1 MAETNWL
8 QLAKDAHQSSTSYVD
23 ANYRKKWEDGLR
35 MFQSRHPQ
43 DSKYLSDA
51 YKHRSKIFRPKSR
64 SLVRKHEAAA
74 AAAFFSNLDVISTA
88 AVNQNDRNQAASADL
103 WKEVINYR
111 LTKTIPWFLT
121 LVGAMQDCMTV
132 GVACSYQYWRYEAK
146 SVMEYETMTDEFGN
160 PFIGA
165 DGQPMLVERPRMVVK
180 KDQPCIELMPV
191 ENIRIDPGASW
202 INPIESSPYVIRLVP
217 MYVCDVKAMMNNLD
231 QKTNAPKW
239 KTLTDGQI
247 KSAMKND
254 NDSTAQTREQNR
266 QDSKDP
272 GNTAIGDYEIVWVHE
287 NFMRVDGEEMVF
299 YTLGTEFML
308 TDAKPLAEVYFTGDR
323 PIVMGC
329 CVVETHKVM
338 PDSPV
343 MLGEQ
348 LQREANEVVN
358 QRLDNVKLVL
368 NKRYIVK
375 RGAQVDIKSLVRNVP
390 GSVTL
395 ANDVQNDVN
404 ALEFQDV
411 TSSSYQEQDRINV
424 DYDELTGNFSQGSI
438 MTNRKMNETVG
449 GMGMISNAANQI
461 TEYTLRTFT
470 ETWVEPVL
478 RQLVKMEQKYETDE
492 VILAIAAS
500 QAKLIETY
508 GVSEI
513 NDELLGQELTLSVNV
528 GMGATNPDQKL
539 GRFMG
544 AMQAYS
550 SVATM
555 ELPGLDMK
563 EIGKEVFGLAG
574 YRDGGRFM
582 VDDETNAQIEKVI
595 KGATQ
600 MVEEAKAE
608 VMQREQAIQE
618 EGRSLEKMLAD
629 VKLQSAKLV
638 ADEEAM
644 QARGIAEDE
653 SLRLRQELLVTK
665 TNAAANEATAKINA
679 AALQLEAA
687 MSEIMAKLQGVEV
700 PDDGS
705 ADGEAGK
712 IAELFAGV
720 AQAQQDALA
729 IFSGA
734 LIEQAGKQND
744 TAASQ
749 AAILT
754 AIQKAV
760 ELQSRPKIGT
770 LSSGKQIRIESAGM

>member
-1 MAETNWL
+1 MMADTNWL

-132 GVACSYQYWRYEAK
+132 GVACSYQYWKYEAK
-146 SVMEYETMTDEFGN
+146 SVMEYETATDEFGM
-160 PFIGA
+160 PILGE

-217 MYVCDVKAMMNNLD
+217 MYVCDVKSMMNNID
-231 QKTNAPKW
+231 QKTQAPKW
-239 KTLTDGQI
+239 KQLTDGQI

-266 QDSKDP
+266 QDSKDS

-287 NFMRVDGEEMVF
+287 NFMRIDGDEMVF

-308 TDAKPLAEVYFTGDR
+308 TDAKPLAEVYFTGER

-338 PDSPV
+338 PESPV

-390 GSVTL
+390 ASVTL
-395 ANDVQNDVN
+395 ANDVKNDVN

-478 RQLVKMEQKYETDE
+478 RQLVKLEQKYETDE

-595 KGATQ
+595 KGAIQ

-608 VMQREQAIQE
+608 VMQREQAIQA

-644 QARGIAEDE
+644 QARGVAEDE

-687 MSEIMAKLQGVEV
+687 MAGIMAKLQSVEV

-705 ADGEAGK
+705 ADGEANK

-720 AQAQQDALA
+720 TQAQQEALS

-734 LIEQAGKQND
+734 LIEQAGKQQD
-744 TAASQ
+744 SASSQ
-749 AAILT
+749 TAILE
-754 AIQKAV
+754 AIQKSM
-760 ELQSRPKIGT
+760 ELQLRPKIGT
-770 LSSGKQIRIESAGM
+770 LSNGKQIRIESA

>member
-1 MAETNWL
+1 MMAETNWL

-132 GVACSYQYWRYEAK
+132 GVACSYQYWKYEAK
-146 SVMEYETMTDEFGN
+146 SVMEYETATDEFGM
-160 PFIGA
+160 PYLGE
-165 DGQPMLVERPRMVVK
+165 DGQPMLVEKPRLEVK

-217 MYVCDVKAMMNNLD
+217 MYVCDVKSMMNNID
-231 QKTNAPKW
+231 QKTQAPKW
-239 KTLTDGQI
+239 KQLTDGQI
-247 KSAMKND
+247 RSAMKND

-266 QDSKDP
+266 QDSKDS

-287 NFMRVDGEEMVF
+287 NFMRIDGDEMVF

-308 TDAKPLAEVYFTGDR
+308 TDAKPLAEVYFTGER

-329 CVVETHKVM
+329 CVIETHKVM

-478 RQLVKMEQKYETDE
+478 RQLVKLEQKYETDE

-513 NDELLGQELTLSVNV
+513 DDELLGQELTLSVNV

-582 VDDETNAQIEKVI
+582 VDDDTNAQIEKVI

-608 VMQREQAIQE
+608 VMQREQAIQD
-618 EGRSLEKMLAD
+618 EGRNLEKMLAD
-629 VKLQSAKLV
+629 LKMQSAKLV
-638 ADEEAM
+638 ADEQAM
-644 QARGIAEDE
+644 QDRGVAEDE
-653 SLRLRQELLVTK
+653 SMRLRQELLITK

-687 MSEIMAKLQGVEV
+687 MAKIMGKLQTIEV
-700 PDDGS
+700 P
-705 ADGEAGK
+705 ADGAADGD
-712 IAELFAGV
+712 ASRLADLFAGA
-720 AQAQQDALA
+720 AQAQQEAMLVV
-729 IFSGA
+729 S
-734 LIEQAGKQND
+734 
-744 TAASQ
+744 
-749 AAILT
+749 
-754 AIQKAV
+754 
-760 ELQSRPKIGT
+760 ELRPGF
-770 LSSGKQIRIESAGM
+770 

>member
-121 LVGAMQDCMTV
+121 LVGAMQDAMTV
-132 GVACSYQYWRYEAK
+132 GVACSYQYWKYEAK
-146 SVMEYETMTDEFGN
+146 SVMEYETATDEFGM
-160 PFIGA
+160 PILGE

-217 MYVCDVKAMMNNLD
+217 MYVCDVKSMMNNID

-239 KTLTDGQI
+239 KQLTDGQI

-308 TDAKPLAEVYFTGDR
+308 SDAKPLGEVYFTGER

-338 PDSPV
+338 PESPV
-343 MLGEQ
+343 LLGEQ

-608 VMQREQAIQE
+608 VMQREQAIQD
-618 EGRSLEKMLAD
+618 EGRNLEKMLAD
-629 VKLQSAKLV
+629 LKMQSAKLV

-744 TAASQ
+744 TATAQ
-749 AAILT
+749 AAILS

>member
-1 MAETNWL
+1 MMAETNWL

-132 GVACSYQYWRYEAK
+132 GVACSYQYWKYEAK
-146 SVMEYETMTDEFGN
+146 SVMEYETATDEFGM
-160 PFIGA
+160 PYLGE
-165 DGQPMLVERPRMVVK
+165 DGQPMLVEKPRLEVK

-217 MYVCDVKAMMNNLD
+217 MYVCDVKSMMNNID
-231 QKTNAPKW
+231 QKTQAPKW
-239 KTLTDGQI
+239 KQLTDGQI
-247 KSAMKND
+247 RSAMKND

-266 QDSKDP
+266 QDSKDS

-287 NFMRVDGEEMVF
+287 NFMRIDGDEMVF

-308 TDAKPLAEVYFTGDR
+308 TDAKPLAEVYFTGER

-329 CVVETHKVM
+329 CVIETHKVM

-478 RQLVKMEQKYETDE
+478 RQLVKLEQKYETDE

-582 VDDETNAQIEKVI
+582 VDDDTNAQIEKVI

-608 VMQREQAIQE
+608 VMQREQAIQD
-618 EGRSLEKMLAD
+618 EGRNLEKMLAD
-629 VKLQSAKLV
+629 LKMQSAKLV
-638 ADEEAM
+638 ADEQAM
-644 QARGIAEDE
+644 QDRGVAEDE
-653 SLRLRQELLVTK
+653 SMRLRQELLITK

-687 MSEIMAKLQGVEV
+687 MAKIMGKLQTIEV
-700 PDDGS
+700 P
-705 ADGEAGK
+705 ADGAADGD
-712 IAELFAGV
+712 ASRLADLFAGA
-720 AQAQQDALA
+720 AQAQQEAMLVV
-729 IFSGA
+729 S
-734 LIEQAGKQND
+734 
-744 TAASQ
+744 
-749 AAILT
+749 
-754 AIQKAV
+754 
-760 ELQSRPKIGT
+760 ELRPGF
-770 LSSGKQIRIESAGM
+770 

>member
-1 MAETNWL
+1 MMAETNWL
-8 QLAKDAHQSSTSYVD
+8 QLAKDAHLSSTSYVD

-132 GVACSYQYWRYEAK
+132 GVACSYQYWKYEAK
-146 SVMEYETMTDEFGN
+146 SVMEYETATDEFGM
-160 PFIGA
+160 PYLGE
-165 DGQPMLVERPRMVVK
+165 DGQPMLVEKPRLEVK

-217 MYVCDVKAMMNNLD
+217 MYVCDVKSMMNNID
-231 QKTNAPKW
+231 QKTQAPKW
-239 KTLTDGQI
+239 KQLTDGQI
-247 KSAMKND
+247 RSAMKND

-266 QDSKDP
+266 QDSKDA

-287 NFMRVDGEEMVF
+287 NFMRIDGDEMVF

-308 TDAKPLAEVYFTGDR
+308 TDAKPLAEVYFTGER

-338 PDSPV
+338 PESPV

-390 GSVTL
+390 ASVTL
-395 ANDVQNDVN
+395 ANDVKNDVN

-478 RQLVKMEQKYETDE
+478 RQLVKLEQKYETDE

-582 VDDETNAQIEKVI
+582 VDDDTNAQIEKVI

-608 VMQREQAIQE
+608 VMQREQAIQD
-618 EGRSLEKMLAD
+618 EGRNLEKMLAD

-644 QARGIAEDE
+644 QARGVAEDE

-687 MSEIMAKLQGVEV
+687 MAKIMGKLQTIEV
-700 PDDGS
+700 P
-705 ADGEAGK
+705 ADGAADGD
-712 IAELFAGV
+712 ASRLADLFAGA
-720 AQAQQDALA
+720 AQAQQEAMMVV
-729 IFSGA
+729 S
-734 LIEQAGKQND
+734 
-744 TAASQ
+744 
-749 AAILT
+749 
-754 AIQKAV
+754 
-760 ELQSRPKIGT
+760 ELRQGI
-770 LSSGKQIRIESAGM
+770 

>member
-395 ANDVQNDVN
+395 ANDTAGDVREVEFNDV
-404 ALEFQDV
+404 
-411 TSSSYQEQDRINV
+411 TGSSYQEQDRINV

-582 VDDETNAQIEKVI
+582 QNQEQDAQIKQVI
-595 KGATQ
+595 EQAQQ
-600 MVEEAKAE
+600 MVAEAKQETAMKQQALAE
-608 VMQREQAIQE
+608 EVHKALAERAN
-618 EGRSLEKMLAD
+618 LEKMAAQID
-629 VKLQSAKLV
+629 ANSKLLSEREQSAS
-638 ADEEAM
+638 EN
-644 QARGIAEDE
+644 I
-653 SLRLRQELLVTK
+653 RLRENLAVTNIK
-665 TNAAANEATAKINA
+665 LAAANENA
-679 AALQLEAA
+679 ASNEGGLTQLDEEGNQKPASALSELAQSVTEGISQLLEMQRTTHGDLLSIHAQGSEALVN
-687 MSEIMAKLQGVEV
+687 ELRRPKQVVRG
-700 PDDGS
+700 
-705 ADGEAGK
+705 ADGK
-712 IAELFAGV
+712 LAGV
-720 AQAQQDALA
+720 
-729 IFSGA
+729 I
-734 LIEQAGKQND
+734 
-744 TAASQ
+744 
-749 AAILT
+749 
-754 AIQKAV
+754 
-760 ELQSRPKIGT
+760 
-770 LSSGKQIRIESAGM
+770 

>member
-103 WKEVINYR
+103 WREVINYR

-132 GVACSYQYWRYEAK
+132 GVACSYQYWKYEAK
-146 SVMEYETMTDEFGN
+146 SVMEYETATDEFGM
-160 PFIGA
+160 PYLGE
-165 DGQPMLVERPRMVVK
+165 DGQPMLVEKPRLEVK

-217 MYVCDVKAMMNNLD
+217 MYVCDVKSMMNNID
-231 QKTNAPKW
+231 QKTQAPKW
-239 KTLTDGQI
+239 KQLTDGQI

-266 QDSKDP
+266 QDSKDS

-287 NFMRVDGEEMVF
+287 NFMRIDGDEMVF

-308 TDAKPLAEVYFTGDR
+308 TDAKPLAEVYFTGER

-338 PDSPV
+338 PESPV

-390 GSVTL
+390 ASVTL
-395 ANDVQNDVN
+395 ANDVKNDVN

-478 RQLVKMEQKYETDE
+478 RQLVKLEQKYETDE

-550 SVATM
+550 AVAQM

-582 VDDETNAQIEKVI
+582 IDDETNAQIEKVI

-608 VMQREQAIQE
+608 VMQREQAIQD
-618 EGRSLEKMLAD
+618 EGRNLEKMLAD
-629 VKLQSAKLV
+629 LKMQSAKLV
-638 ADEEAM
+638 ADEQAM
-644 QARGIAEDE
+644 QDRGVAEDE
-653 SLRLRQELLVTK
+653 SMRLRQELLITK

-687 MSEIMAKLQGVEV
+687 MAKIMGKLQTIEV
-700 PDDGS
+700 P
-705 ADGEAGK
+705 ADGAADGD
-712 IAELFAGV
+712 ASRLADLFAGA
-720 AQAQQDALA
+720 AQAQQDAMLVV
-729 IFSGA
+729 S
-734 LIEQAGKQND
+734 
-744 TAASQ
+744 
-749 AAILT
+749 
-754 AIQKAV
+754 
-760 ELQSRPKIGT
+760 ELRQGF
-770 LSSGKQIRIESAGM
+770 

>member
-1 MAETNWL
+1 
-8 QLAKDAHQSSTSYVD
+8 
-23 ANYRKKWEDGLR
+23 
-35 MFQSRHPQ
+35 
-43 DSKYLSDA
+43 
-51 YKHRSKIFRPKSR
+51 
-64 SLVRKHEAAA
+64 
-74 AAAFFSNLDVISTA
+74 
-88 AVNQNDRNQAASADL
+88 
-103 WKEVINYR
+103 
-111 LTKTIPWFLT
+111 
-121 LVGAMQDCMTV
+121 
-132 GVACSYQYWRYEAK
+132 
-146 SVMEYETMTDEFGN
+146 
-160 PFIGA
+160 
-165 DGQPMLVERPRMVVK
+165 
-180 KDQPCIELMPV
+180 
-191 ENIRIDPGASW
+191 
-202 INPIESSPYVIRLVP
+202 
-217 MYVCDVKAMMNNLD
+217 
-231 QKTNAPKW
+231 
-239 KTLTDGQI
+239 
-247 KSAMKND
+247 
-254 NDSTAQTREQNR
+254 
-266 QDSKDP
+266 
-272 GNTAIGDYEIVWVHE
+272 
-287 NFMRVDGEEMVF
+287 
-299 YTLGTEFML
+299 ML
-308 TDAKPLAEVYFTGDR
+308 TDAKPLAEVYFTGER

-329 CVVETHKVM
+329 CVIETHKVM
-338 PDSPV
+338 PESPV
-343 MLGEQ
+343 ILGEQ
-348 LQREANEVVN
+348 LQREANEIVN

-395 ANDVQNDVN
+395 ANDVTGDVREVEFNDV
-404 ALEFQDV
+404 
-411 TSSSYQEQDRINV
+411 TGSSYQEQDRLNV

-478 RQLVKMEQKYETDE
+478 RQLVKLEQKYETDE

-513 NDELLGQELTLSVNV
+513 NDDLLGQELTLSVNV

-550 SVATM
+550 AVATM
-555 ELPGLDMK
+555 ELPSLDMK
-563 EIGKEVFGLAG
+563 EVGKEVFGLAG

-582 VDDETNAQIEKVI
+582 VDDETNQKIEKVI

-618 EGRSLEKMLAD
+618 EGRKLEKMLAD
-629 VKLQSAKLV
+629 LKLQSAKLV
-638 ADEEAM
+638 ADEQAM
-644 QARGIAEDE
+644 HDRGIAEDE

-665 TNAAANEATAKINA
+665 TNAAANEATAKINT

-687 MSEIMAKLQGVEV
+687 MSEIMAKLQSVEV

-705 ADGEAGK
+705 ADGEANK
-712 IAELFAGV
+712 IADLFAGV
-720 AQAQQDALA
+720 TQAQQDALA

-734 LIEQAGKQND
+734 LIEQAGRQTD
-744 TAASQ
+744 TAVSQ
-749 AAILT
+749 TAILS

-770 LSSGKQIRIESAGM
+770 LSNGKQIRIESA

>member
-103 WKEVINYR
+103 WREVINYR

-132 GVACSYQYWRYEAK
+132 GVACSYQYWKYEAK

-217 MYVCDVKAMMNNLD
+217 MYVCDVKSMMNNID
-231 QKTNAPKW
+231 QKTQAPKW
-239 KTLTDGQI
+239 KQLTDGQI
-247 KSAMKND
+247 RSAMKND

-266 QDSKDP
+266 QDSKDS

-287 NFMRVDGEEMVF
+287 NFMRVDGDEMVF

-308 TDAKPLAEVYFTGDR
+308 TDAKPLAEVYFTGER

-329 CVVETHKVM
+329 CVIETHKVM

-395 ANDVQNDVN
+395 ANDVTGDVREVEFNDV
-404 ALEFQDV
+404 
-411 TSSSYQEQDRINV
+411 TGSSYQEQDRINV

-582 VDDETNAQIEKVI
+582 IDDETNQQIEKVI

-608 VMQREQAIQE
+608 VMQREQAIQD
-618 EGRSLEKMLAD
+618 EGRNLEKMLAD
-629 VKLQSAKLV
+629 LKMQSAKLV
-638 ADEEAM
+638 ADEQAM
-644 QARGIAEDE
+644 QDRGVAEDE
-653 SLRLRQELLVTK
+653 SMRLRQELLITK

-705 ADGEAGK
+705 ADGEASK

-720 AQAQQDALA
+720 TQAQQEALS

-734 LIEQAGKQND
+734 LIEQAGKQQD
-744 TAASQ
+744 SASSQ
-749 AAILT
+749 TAILQ
-754 AIQKAV
+754 AIQKSM
-760 ELQSRPKIGT
+760 ELQARPKIGT
-770 LSSGKQIRIESAGM
+770 LSNGKQIRIESA

>member
-1 MAETNWL
+1 MADTNWL

-132 GVACSYQYWRYEAK
+132 GVACSYQYWKYEAK
-146 SVMEYETMTDEFGN
+146 SVMEYETATDAVGM
-160 PFIGA
+160 PILGA
-165 DGQPMLVERPRMVVK
+165 DGEPMLIEKPRLEVK

-217 MYVCDVKAMMNNLD
+217 MYVCDVKSMMNNLD

-239 KTLTDGQI
+239 KKLDDGQI

-308 TDAKPLAEVYFTGDR
+308 TDAKPLAEVYFTGER

-395 ANDVQNDVN
+395 ANDTTGDVREVEFNDV
-404 ALEFQDV
+404 
-411 TSSSYQEQDRINV
+411 TGSSYQEQDRINV

-550 SVATM
+550 AVAQM
-555 ELPGLDMK
+555 ELPSLDMK
-563 EIGKEVFGLAG
+563 EVGKEVFGLAG

-582 VDDETNAQIEKVI
+582 VDDQTNQQIEKVI

-618 EGRSLEKMLAD
+618 EGRNLEKMLAD
-629 VKLQSAKLV
+629 VKLQSSKLV
-638 ADEEAM
+638 ADEEAL
-644 QARGIAEDE
+644 QQRGIAEDE
-653 SLRLRQELLVTK
+653 SMRLRQELLVTK

-705 ADGEAGK
+705 ADNEANK

-720 AQAQQDALA
+720 TQAQQDALQ

-734 LIEQAGKQND
+734 LIEQASKQTD

-749 AAILT
+749 TAILG

-770 LSSGKQIRIESAGM
+770 LSNGKQIRIEAG